1 MTITVRGLS
10 AVGGLT
16 FLAAPALVAAAAT
29 PALPDSPPQPSGN
42 PGGWVTA
49 NDYPHT
55 SDPYASGTTQF
66 QLAVDALGKVTDC
79 TITQSSGHAE
89 LDAATCQLLRERAAF
104 VPAMHAG
111 KPVRGTYS
119 NSVLWQKSRD
129 SGEPRMPTPYRQQ
142 LIYTIAADG
151 TVAGCEG
158 VDNEGNHRTA
168 GPGTELIECP
178 AGKQF
183 PIPRDAAGKPVARRV
198 TATFTLTV
206 DDVR

>member
-1 MTITVRGLS
+1 MTMIGRGLS
-10 AVGGLT
+10 AVGCRA
-16 FLAAPALVAAAAT
+16 FLAVPALALAAAT

-49 NDYPHT
+49 NDYPRT

-66 QLAVDALGKVTDC
+66 QLAVDVSGKVTDC

-89 LDAATCQLLRERAAF
+89 LDAATCRLLRERAAF
-104 VPAMHAG
+104 VPAMRAG
-111 KPVRGTYS
+111 KPVPGTFS
-119 NSVLWQKSRD
+119 NSVLWQKSPN
-129 SGEPRMPTPYRQQ
+129 SGEPQMPTPYRQQ

-158 VDNEGNHRTA
+158 IDNEGNHRTA
-168 GPGTELIECP
+168 GPSTELIECP